1 METVMMILIMA
12 IIGSLIGGLTNKLAI
27 TMLFKPYETKYLF
40 GYPLPFTPG
49 LIPRRREEA
58 STKLGEI
65 IMGHLLTPE
74 VFVEKL
80 NSENTRNFL
89 LLFIDQQLETM
100 EQEEWSTSYVLNRIH
115 PTLNEKILHG
125 LNDEIHKNVEK
136 YGEDIY
142 EKNIDELIPTESR
155 LKLDQYV
162 FETHEMILGKAR
174 EYIRSERGYH
184 DIFTMIDEFIENRGR
199 LASSLKVF
207 FSKDSL
213 THRVQNEFLK
223 LLNQEKMN
231 NILQTFIM
239 QEYDAL
245 RARDV
250 ASLISESDK
259 EKMLSNVSTFLQQQI
274 DIEEKLNIPIYKLNP
289 ELFKSFKEKGKYQL
303 VENIIQ
309 YLGKNFEKI
318 LDKLQLAQLIKY
330 QIDNFELS
338 KIESLVMEVSSKE
351 LRMIT
356 MLGFLLGGIIG
367 VVQGIIVSVF

>member
-1 METVMMILIMA
+1 MMILIMA

-27 TMLFKPYETKYLF
+27 TMLFKPYEKKYLF
-40 GYPLPFTPG
+40 GYALPFTPG

-89 LLFIDQQLETM
+89 VLFIDQQLDTM
-100 EQEEWSTSYVLNRIH
+100 EREEWSTSYVLNRIH
-115 PTLNEKILHG
+115 PTLSEKILQG
-125 LNDEIHKNVEK
+125 LNDEIYKNVEK
-136 YGEDIY
+136 YGNDIY
-142 EKNIDELIPTESR
+142 EKNIDELIPSESR
-155 LKLDQYV
+155 LKLDQYM

-184 DIFTMIDEFIENRGR
+184 DIYTMIDEFIENRGR

-213 THRVQNEFLK
+213 TLRVQSEFLK
-223 LLNQEKMN
+223 LFNQEKMN
-231 NILQTFIM
+231 NILQTFII
-239 QEYDAL
+239 QEYDEL

-259 EKMLSNVSTFLQQQI
+259 GKMLSNVSTFLQQQI
-274 DIEEKLNIPIYKLNP
+274 DIEEKLNIPLYKLNP
-289 ELFKSFKEKGKYQL
+289 ELFKSFQEKGKYQL